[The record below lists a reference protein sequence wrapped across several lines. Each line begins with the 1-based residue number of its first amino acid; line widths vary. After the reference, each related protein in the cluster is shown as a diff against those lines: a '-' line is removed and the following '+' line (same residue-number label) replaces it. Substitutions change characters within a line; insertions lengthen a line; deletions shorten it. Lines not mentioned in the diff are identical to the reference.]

1 MKPFIQDCLYEQSV
15 SVVLHVDTMLIY
27 SGITLRKHR
36 GHWARLGSGINIE
49 IVNSTG
55 SLELLQYKLF

>member
-1 MKPFIQDCLYEQSV
+1 MKLFILESLYEQSV

-36 GHWARLGSGINIE
+36 GHWARLGSGINM
-49 IVNSTG
+49 
-55 SLELLQYKLF
+55 